1 MTISTKTDD
10 TIDSPKAA
18 GGAFADAL
26 TWLRILITPVV
37 AFLIWKGWQPVEA
50 GGIDLG
56 LTLLSSALFVIAALT
71 DIFDDFL
78 GGNERSVHRRYG
90 YLDDV
95 ADTIL
100 MGGTILALLF
110 VVNRAGLMSWLF
122 FVPAAIL
129 IGREVIVG
137 LFKGFELSRYYFPDT
152 LLSNLKAGLS
162 MLATCLL
169 LASPWLQVW
178 LDRMFAGTDK
188 VAETFATSSPMV
200 WMIGQIIL
208 WIAAALSIVTAVGLF
223 RVDVSSAETE

>member
-10 TIDSPKAA
+10 AIDSPKAA

-26 TWLRILITPVV
+26 TWLRILIMPLV
-37 AFLIWKGWQPVEA
+37 AFLIWKGWQPVDA
-50 GGIDLG
+50 GGIDVG
-56 LTLLSSALFVIAALT
+56 LTLLASALFAIGALT

-95 ADTIL
+95 ADTVLVI
-100 MGGTILALLF
+100 GTLLALLY

-137 LFKGFELSRYYFPDT
+137 LFKGFELSRFYVPDT
-152 LLSNLKAGLS
+152 LLSNLKSGLS

-169 LASPWLQVW
+169 VASPWLQAW
-178 LDRMFAGTDK
+178 IDKFRAGTEN
-188 VAETFATSSPMV
+188 VAATFATNSPGV
-200 WMIGQIIL
+200 WITGEVIL
-208 WIAAALSIVTAVGLF
+208 WVAAILSIITAIGIF
-223 RVDVSSAETE
+223 RMDFSTETDT